1 MTRAFGKIYQDDGD
15 STAYL
20 DGHYSNVIIEA
31 APLEKERFLYTNRNM
46 QLENL
51 YINIV

>member
-20 DGHYSNVIIEA
+20 DGHYSNVFIEA
-31 APLEKERFLYTNRNM
+31 APLEKETF
-46 QLENL
+46 L
-51 YINIV
+51 YINLNIK

>member
-20 DGHYSNVIIEA
+20 DGHYSNVFIEA
-31 APLEKERFLYTNRNM
+31 APLEKERFFIYKPN
-46 QLENL
+46 
-51 YINIV
+51 Y